1 MARESETQAEQM
13 RRDLIVAVSHDL
25 RTPLASLRAMVEAI
39 DDGVVQDPSTVR
51 RYAGEMRRSVEQLV
65 TMVDDLFEL
74 TQLDAGAIRA
84 ETTRASLD
92 DVVRSALAAIEPTA
106 QLKGVE
112 IVADLGAAVG
122 ATCSPRLV
130 RVLQNLLV
138 NAVRHTPSDGTIRIE
153 AVSGDRVLT
162 VAVEDTGEGIAA
174 ADLER
179 VFEPFF
185 RADRARSGTGA
196 GLGLALAQRIV
207 TAMGGSI
214 EAESRL
220 DVGSRFAVE
229 LPAS

>member
-1 MARESETQAEQM
+1 M
-13 RRDLIVAVSHDL
+13 
-25 RTPLASLRAMVEAI
+25 
-39 DDGVVQDPSTVR
+39 
-51 RYAGEMRRSVEQLV
+51 
-65 TMVDDLFEL
+65 
-74 TQLDAGAIRA
+74 
-84 ETTRASLD
+84 
-92 DVVRSALAAIEPTA
+92 
-106 QLKGVE
+106 
-112 IVADLGAAVG
+112 
-122 ATCSPRLV
+122 
-130 RVLQNLLV
+130 
-138 NAVRHTPSDGTIRIE
+138 
-153 AVSGDRVLT
+153 
-162 VAVEDTGEGIAA
+162 AVEDTGEGIAA

>member
-1 MARESETQAEQM
+1 M
-13 RRDLIVAVSHDL
+13 
-25 RTPLASLRAMVEAI
+25 
-39 DDGVVQDPSTVR
+39 
-51 RYAGEMRRSVEQLV
+51 
-65 TMVDDLFEL
+65 
-74 TQLDAGAIRA
+74 
-84 ETTRASLD
+84 
-92 DVVRSALAAIEPTA
+92 
-106 QLKGVE
+106 
-112 IVADLGAAVG
+112 
-122 ATCSPRLV
+122 
-130 RVLQNLLV
+130 

-153 AVSGDRVLT
+153 AVSDDGVLT
-162 VAVEDTGEGIAA
+162 VAVEDTGEGSPR

>member
-1 MARESETQAEQM
+1 M
-13 RRDLIVAVSHDL
+13 
-25 RTPLASLRAMVEAI
+25 
-39 DDGVVQDPSTVR
+39 
-51 RYAGEMRRSVEQLV
+51 
-65 TMVDDLFEL
+65 
-74 TQLDAGAIRA
+74 
-84 ETTRASLD
+84 
-92 DVVRSALAAIEPTA
+92 
-106 QLKGVE
+106 
-112 IVADLGAAVG
+112 
-122 ATCSPRLV
+122 

-153 AVSGDRVLT
+153 AVSGDSVLT

-229 LPAS
+229 LPVS